1 MKRGNRVSSITSLQ
15 VKLTSTLGSG
25 TIALCVAILR
35 GSLFVEVD
43 LVDRQTIEKK
53 RFDRTFR
60 HLLVIGNRWS
70 RILGNI
76 DVFRLIGTNSIDQR
90 FEKRRIYAEWNLKV
104 SYPMYIRFF
113 RYRKDTFASF
123 TRHQQFQKNHSRL
136 FLNAI
141 PSPLLG
147 EPLSLSSS
155 SPFFTKVPKTLQ
167 KRPVDHSSN
176 VTRSRFII
184 LKAASAPPKIKMRS
198 PLVVEQHFNL
208 AYVLSNPIYI
218 NPPPRLL
225 STQSSTHGQIS
236 RDTCFR
242 TSLAR
247 RFIYFKR
254 DR

>member
-1 MKRGNRVSSITSLQ
+1 M
-15 VKLTSTLGSG
+15 
-25 TIALCVAILR
+25 
-35 GSLFVEVD
+35 EVD

-70 RILGNI
+70 SILGNI

-155 SPFFTKVPKTLQ
+155 SSFFTKVPKTLQ

-218 NPPPRLL
+218 NPPPLGYCLHNPRLTVKFLAIRVFAPL
-225 STQSSTHGQIS
+225 SLVGLYTLSGIDRNSAKCYDPLSIKKVHNWTRRNFSPQSAFIALS
-236 RDTCFR
+236 RR
-242 TSLAR
+242 
-247 RFIYFKR
+247 I
-254 DR
+254 